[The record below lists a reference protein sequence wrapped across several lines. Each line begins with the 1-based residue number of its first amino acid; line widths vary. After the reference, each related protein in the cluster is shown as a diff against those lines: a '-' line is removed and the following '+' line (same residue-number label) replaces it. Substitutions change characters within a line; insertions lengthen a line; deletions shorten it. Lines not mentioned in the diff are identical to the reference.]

1 MNEKMKALL
10 DAIAEWEKVDDLVKQ
25 YGWFRWVDDGNGNRV
40 LIDEWW
46 DGCRNNMIM
55 LAEEVRNEIK

>member
-1 MNEKMKALL
+1 MKEKVKTLL

-25 YGWFRWVDDGNGNRV
+25 YGWCRWVDDGNGNRV
-40 LIDEWW
+40 LIDELW

>member
-1 MNEKMKALL
+1 MNEKVKALL

>member
-1 MNEKMKALL
+1 MKEKVKALL
-10 DAIAEWEKVDDLVKQ
+10 DAIAEWGKVDDLVAKH
-25 YGWFRWVDDGNGNRV
+25 GWGAWVIDDNGNNV
-40 LIDEWW
+40 LVDELW

>member
-1 MNEKMKALL
+1 MKEKVEALL
-10 DAIAEWEKVDDLVKQ
+10 DAIKEWEKVDDLVKQ
-25 YGWFRWVDDGNGNRV
+25 YGWYRWVDDGNDNAV